1 MKKYVQTF
9 AIPVLLAALL
19 TVHASALTFG
29 DVGGDAWYA
38 SAVSDVSDIGI
49 MVGDDLG
56 NFNPDKPV
64 TRAEMAII
72 VLPGAFFPAEKSIG
86 PKAVLGQVALRLGI
100 LGKGP
105 ALAPLTVTAQDDG
118 GANALDEPL
127 VFAVLADGVKI
138 DRLTFVVNHVH
149 GSSLLGGK

>member
-1 MKKYVQTF
+1 MPKEHD
-9 AIPVLLAALL
+9 AIYFMGASPAPPPLLA
-19 TVHASALTFG
+19 
-29 DVGGDAWYA
+29 GGGLVISWVY
-38 SAVSDVSDIGI
+38 
-49 MVGDDLG
+49 
-56 NFNPDKPV
+56 
-64 TRAEMAII
+64 

-127 VFAVLADGVKI
+127 VFAV
-138 DRLTFVVNHVH
+138 
-149 GSSLLGGK
+149 SSAPARPVSGRPTD